1 MSSIPEP
8 FRDLLAEKRTYA
20 TVATMLPNGL
30 PHLTLVW
37 VDYDPEADRV
47 LVNTERGRRKEL
59 NVRNDPRAGILA
71 PDPDTPFRWLSVAGE
86 VDRLREE
93 GAREHIDELA
103 RRYTGE
109 DAYGQPIET
118 TRVILELR
126 PDHVFTQG
134 GEE

>member
-8 FRDLLAEKRTYA
+8 FRDLLVEKPTFA
-20 TVATMLPNGL
+20 TVTTMLPNGL
-30 PHLTLVW
+30 PHLSLVW

-47 LVNTERGRRKEL
+47 LVNTERGRRKER
-59 NVRNDPRAGILA
+59 NVRNDPRAGLLA
-71 PDPDTPFRWLSVAGE
+71 PDPDDHFRWLAVSGE

-103 RRYTGE
+103 GRYTGS
-109 DAYGQPIET
+109 DAYGGPIET

-126 PDHVFTQG
+126 PDHVVTQG
-134 GEE
+134 E